1 MLKPR
6 RYFVQLGAAMSL
18 YAGLLIASNRIDD
31 AFHPEGAVRIALALS
46 PMIGA
51 VAAAWVIL
59 RAILRMDEM
68 QRRIQLEAIAFS
80 FLGTALI
87 TFGWGFAQEAG
98 LPGLHAFG
106 VWAIMGSLW
115 GLGVGILTLRYR

>member
-1 MLKPR
+1 MLKSR
-6 RYFVQLGAAMSL
+6 RYLIELGAALAL
-18 YAGLLIASNRIDD
+18 YVALLVASNWVDD
-31 AFHPEGAVRIALALS
+31 AVHPGGNARIALALS
-46 PMIGA
+46 PMIGG

-98 LPGLHAFG
+98 LPALHAFG
-106 VWAIMGSLW
+106 VWPIMGSLW
-115 GLGVGILTLRYR
+115 ALGALIARLRYR